1 MSSGDLNRYSVLV
14 FALLRILEAVRDVL
28 MKVKGDHTDQLASLN
43 ETSDKLRALVVDD
56 HRDSQAKA

>member
-28 MKVKGDHTDQLASLN
+28 SKLKGDNSGQLALLE
-43 ETSDKLRALVVDD
+43 ETSTRLKMLVDEN
-56 HRDSQAKA
+56 HKNGQAQA